1 MLGLFKKKQKEE
13 VVVAPLTGKVIP
25 LSEVPDPV
33 FAQKMMGDGLG
44 IIPTE
49 GVLVSPVEGKV
60 IQVFSTKH
68 AVGIQ
73 SDFGAEILIHIGL
86 ETVNMN
92 GEGFETFVKEGDTIK
107 IGQKLITFDLEL
119 IDEKATSTVTLVV
132 ITNGDQ
138 IEIVRK
144 DECQEVQ
151 AGNHTVMTLE
161 KK

>member
-1 MLGLFKKKQKEE
+1 M
-13 VVVAPLTGKVIP
+13 
-25 LSEVPDPV
+25 
-33 FAQKMMGDGLG
+33 
-44 IIPTE
+44 
-49 GVLVSPVEGKV
+49 
-60 IQVFSTKH
+60 FSTKH

>member
-1 MLGLFKKKQKEE
+1 
-13 VVVAPLTGKVIP
+13 
-25 LSEVPDPV
+25 
-33 FAQKMMGDGLG
+33 MGDGLG

-60 IQVFSTKH
+60 IQVFPTKH

>member
-92 GEGFETFVKEGDTIK
+92 GEGFETFVKEGDTIS
-107 IGQKLITFDLEL
+107 QSLIT
-119 IDEKATSTVTLVV
+119 
-132 ITNGDQ
+132 TN
-138 IEIVRK
+138 
-144 DECQEVQ
+144 
-151 AGNHTVMTLE
+151 
-161 KK
+161 

>member
-1 MLGLFKKKQKEE
+1 MHK
-13 VVVAPLTGKVIP
+13 
-25 LSEVPDPV
+25 
-33 FAQKMMGDGLG
+33 KMMGDGLG

-60 IQVFSTKH
+60 IQVFPTKH

-151 AGNHTVMTLE
+151 AGNCRKAFYTD
-161 KK
+161 